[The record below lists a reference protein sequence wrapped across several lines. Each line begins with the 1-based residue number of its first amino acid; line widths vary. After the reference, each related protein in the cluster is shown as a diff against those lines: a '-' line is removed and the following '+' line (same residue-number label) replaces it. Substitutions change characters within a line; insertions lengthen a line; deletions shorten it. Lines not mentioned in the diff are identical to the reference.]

1 MLRVVFAVV
10 LGLAVAMG
18 GVVAVADAAGPG
30 DLLFGV
36 DRAVEQVRLRLTTDG
51 VAEARLRLEF
61 AVERLEE
68 AELELTTDGN
78 LQNVE
83 VALAAFNTA
92 LADLQPLLDQLTPE
106 QRTMVQ
112 EAFAYLLSS
121 REGIVQ
127 LGIEIVD
134 GETEFELE
142 LDADGDEIEEKDP
155 DELED
160 VEDEAE
166 CENEEAED
174 AEAGDADEAENED
187 AEAHDVDEGEDQ
199 DAEAEDADDGEDEDA
214 EAEDADDG
222 EDEDAEA
229 EVEDE
234 SEAETVHEDD
244 EAGC

>member
-1 MLRVVFAVV
+1 MLRVVSAVI

-61 AVERLEE
+61 AVERLAE
-68 AELELTTDGN
+68 AELELATDGN

-106 QRTMVQ
+106 QRMMVQ
-112 EAFAYLLSS
+112 EAFASLLSS
-121 REGIVQ
+121 REGVVE
-127 LGIEIVD
+127 LSIEIVD
-134 GETEFELE
+134 GGTEFELE
-142 LDADGDEIEEKDP
+142 LDADDDEIVEKDD

-160 VEDEAE
+160 VEAEAE
-166 CENEEAED
+166 CEDEEAED
-174 AEAGDADEAENED
+174 AEAEDADE
-187 AEAHDVDEGEDQ
+187 
-199 DAEAEDADDGEDEDA
+199 GEDEDA

-229 EVEDE
+229 EDVDEGEDQDDEAEDADDGGDEDAEAEVEDE
-234 SEAETVHEDD
+234 SEDEDEHEDD

>member
-1 MLRVVFAVV
+1 MLRVVFAVI

-36 DRAVEQVRLRLTTDG
+36 DQAVEQVRLRLTTDG

-68 AELELTTDGN
+68 AELELATDGN

-112 EAFAYLLSS
+112 EAFALLLSS

-127 LGIEIVD
+127 LSIEIVD

-142 LDADGDEIEEKDP
+142 LDADGDEIEEKDA

-166 CENEEAED
+166 CEEAE
-174 AEAGDADEAENED
+174 
-187 AEAHDVDEGEDQ
+187 
-199 DAEAEDADDGEDEDA
+199 DAEAEDADDGEDGDA

-229 EVEDE
+229 EVEDV
-234 SEAETVHEDD
+234 SEDEVEHEDD